1 MRRWLRDRLY
11 AAKRRMYPDDRP
23 GRLARWLNR
32 LDAAQYGAGLL
43 SPRRAV
49 TLEVTGRRTGRP
61 ISVPVVVAT
70 LGDDR
75 YLVSMLGERAN
86 WVHNV
91 RAAGGRA
98 VLRRGRR
105 EAVLLTEVPA
115 EQRPPVLRRYLRLA
129 PGARPHM
136 PITAGSSEAELRT
149 AASAFPVFRVRPR
162 TAVRGG
168 PRGALRDHG

>member
-1 MRRWLRDRLY
+1 MRRWVMDRLY

-32 LDAAQYGAGLL
+32 LDAAQFSAGLL
-43 SPRRAV
+43 SPRRAM

-70 LGDDR
+70 LGDER

-91 RAAGGRA
+91 RASGGRA

-105 EAVLLTEVPA
+105 EPVRLIEVPA
-115 EQRPPVLRRYLRLA
+115 DERPPILRRYLRLA
-129 PGARPHM
+129 PGARPHI
-136 PITAGSSEAELRT
+136 PITATTPDARLRT
-149 AASAFPVFRVRPR
+149 VAADFPVFHVRPD
-162 TAVRGG
+162 TSARG
-168 PRGALRDHG
+168 

>member
-1 MRRWLRDRLY
+1 MRRWVTDRLY
-11 AAKRRMYPDDRP
+11 AAKRRMYPHDRP

-70 LGDDR
+70 LGEER

-91 RAAGGRA
+91 RASGGRA

-105 EAVLLTEVPA
+105 EPVLLTEVPA
-115 EQRPPVLRRYLRLA
+115 AERPPILRRYLRLA
-129 PGARPHM
+129 PGARPHL
-136 PITAGSSEAELRT
+136 PVSATASDAELRT
-149 AASAFPVFRVRPR
+149 VATAFPVFRVRPDP
-162 TAVRGG
+162 A
-168 PRGALRDHG
+168 ARD